1 MHVPIVC
8 SIMYMYLMSKVLMER
23 EYSLCGGETHVHVL
37 IVCSIMY
44 MCLMSKVLMEREY
57 SLCGGGKTHFCDE
70 SDQDQEMDQLC
81 VGGRLVSFDM

>member
-23 EYSLCGGETHVHVL
+23 EYSLCGGETHVHVP

-44 MCLMSKVLMEREY
+44 MYLMSKVLMERE
-57 SLCGGGKTHFCDE
+57 
-70 SDQDQEMDQLC
+70 
-81 VGGRLVSFDM
+81 